1 MSPRTHIAVI
11 GGGISGLS
19 TAWYLA
25 RTAPPNVAI
34 TLLEGSKRTGGWLQS
49 DRISDPQNPGGSIL
63 LERGPR
69 SLRPQGISGLNTL
82 EMIKL
87 LGLEPKL
94 EPVLKTS
101 PAAKNR
107 FIYSREKLHMLPSSV
122 TGALTHPLVA
132 PKIPRAGLDLVKRAS
147 GEEDESV
154 ESFVSRRFGKGFSDD
169 LVSAMVHGIYAGD
182 VSKLSVRS
190 TFGILY
196 HLEKEYGSV
205 VAGLLM
211 GGDAVETP
219 WDATLKE
226 KLLADT
232 PEFNEFLKLTSIY
245 SFTDGLE
252 ELSNALEKDL
262 KEGGRVKIQKDSL
275 VERLDF
281 DHNNKTA
288 KASDMGS
295 KFICSCKISA
305 NEAEHTNPYVIIQV
319 WVRDHEPLQVNTII
333 SAIPPRKLHG
343 LLPKPHSELV
353 HNPSVTV
360 AVVNLVYRANHAHLD
375 SPGFGYLIPRSENS
389 AVNHKG
395 LLGVVFD
402 SCAIPSQDLGPSRDQ
417 KLKLTAMIGG
427 HMFEEVVASQTDGD
441 DSDPLST
448 VNLRSDDKSLE
459 SFFEKTAIDA
469 VEKHLQIDSPP
480 EITKVHIHRE
490 CIPQYLVGHLQ
501 RMQALDQTLRDEYE
515 GMLAVTGAGYLGVSV
530 NDCIKNA
537 REVAESVISKLEEVD
552 DGEAELVGKQ
562 DAVTGLERSWF
573 M

>member
-25 RTAPPNVAI
+25 RTAPSNVAI

-49 DRISDPQNPGGSIL
+49 DRLSDPQNPGGSIL

-82 EMIKL
+82 EMVKL

-94 EPVLKTS
+94 KPVLKTS

-107 FIYSREKLHMLPSSV
+107 YIYSRNKLHMLPTSV
-122 TGALTHPLVA
+122 TGALAHPLLA
-132 PKIPRAGLDLVKRAS
+132 PKIPRAGLDLVKS
-147 GEEDESV
+147 GSGQEDESI

-169 LVSAMVHGIYAGD
+169 LISAMVHGIYAGD

-205 VAGLLM
+205 VLGLLM
-211 GGDAVETP
+211 GGGAIETP
-219 WDATLKE
+219 WDTTLKE
-226 KLLADT
+226 KLLAGM
-232 PEFNEFLKLTSIY
+232 PELGEFLKLTSIY

-252 ELSNALEKDL
+252 ELSNALERDLVKD
-262 KEGGRVKIQKDSL
+262 GRVKISKDSL
-275 VERLDF
+275 VEKLDF
-281 DHNNKTA
+281 NQENKTLWI
-288 KASDMGS
+288 KGQ
-295 KFICSCKISA
+295 
-305 NEAEHTNPYVIIQV
+305 PPIQADTV
-319 WVRDHEPLQVNTII
+319 I
-333 SAIPPRKLHG
+333 SAIPPRQLQG
-343 LLPKPHSELV
+343 LLPKPHSELTY
-353 HNPSVTV
+353 NPSVTV
-360 AVVNLVYRANHAHLD
+360 AVVNLVYHAEQASLA
-375 SPGFGYLIPRSENS
+375 SPGFGYLVPKSENS
-389 AVNHKG
+389 AVKHQG

-402 SCAIPSQDLGPSRDQ
+402 SCAIPSQDLGTSQ
-417 KLKLTAMIGG
+417 GQALKLTAMIGG
-427 HMFEEVVASQTDGD
+427 HMFEEVVANQGTLSN
-441 DSDPLST
+441 SDKDNNDTYESSPE
-448 VNLRSDDKSLE
+448 RIKPSDENLE
-459 SFFEKTAIDA
+459 SFFAKTAHDA
-469 VEKHLQIDSPP
+469 MKKQLQITSTPD
-480 EITKVHIHRE
+480 ITRVHIHHE

-501 RMQALDQTLRDEYE
+501 RMQTLDQSLREEYE

-537 REVAESVISKLEEVD
+537 REVAEAVVSKLEEVD

-573 M
+573 V